1 MTEKPPGTPG
11 REFVTE
17 SLWAIS
23 NEGTIW
29 QINPVNGDAA
39 PVLHLD
45 ELTARERLSF
55 QRYVMQGWEGKPR
68 RASIPDEVDKILTET
83 DLVHPE
89 RQ

>member
-1 MTEKPPGTPG
+1 MTEKPPEIPG
-11 REFVTE
+11 REFIAE

-29 QINPVNGDAA
+29 QINPVNRDAA

-55 QRYVMQGWEGKPR
+55 QHYVMKGWEGKPR
-68 RASIPDEVDKILTET
+68 RESVPAEVDKNLKEI
-83 DLVHPE
+83 DLAHPE